1 MQLERRR
8 HHRVR
13 DAITGLPLYDYS
25 AKHDCHCN
33 CKGGTSGSS
42 QGAEDS
48 NASFAESADQTE
60 YPEVSIF

>member
-1 MQLERRR
+1 MQLERRK

-25 AKHDCHCN
+25 AKHKCH

-42 QGAEDS
+42 QGSEDG
-48 NASFAESADQTE
+48 NASFADSTDQTE
-60 YPEVSIF
+60 YPEVNIF